1 MLRKIAM
8 LAGALCALGW
18 TAAHAATV
26 SITVTDAKGAPAPN
40 AVVSLAADSATIV
53 MPPHTSEKSIIDQR
67 HETFIP
73 LVVVVR
79 KGGDVIFTNNDTTM
93 HQVYSFSPIK
103 QFQFEIDKGQI
114 SKPVRFEKTG
124 VAAVGCNI
132 HDNMVAY
139 VFVADAPFAIA
150 TDANGHA
157 ELRDV
162 PEGNYH
168 ATVWHPQLRPGKQAP
183 PIELNVDGANAKLA
197 LTVPVTIMAMPSM
210 SHMHKSD
217 Y

>member
-1 MLRKIAM
+1 M
-8 LAGALCALGW
+8 
-18 TAAHAATV
+18 

-40 AVVSLAADSATIV
+40 AVVSLAPDSATIV
-53 MPPHTSEKSIIDQR
+53 MPPHAPEKSIIDQR

-79 KGGDVIFTNNDTTM
+79 KGGDVVFTNNDTTM

-103 QFQFEIDKGQI
+103 QFQFEIDKGPD
-114 SKPVRFEKTG
+114 SKPEQFDKAG
-124 VAAVGCNI
+124 VAAIGCNI

-139 VFVADAPFAIA
+139 VFVADAPFAIV
-150 TDANGHA
+150 TDANGRA
-157 ELRDV
+157 ELHDV
-162 PEGNYH
+162 PDGDYH
-168 ATVWHPQLRPGKQAP
+168 ATVWHPQLRPGKQSAQV
-183 PIELNVDGANAKLA
+183 ELAVSGNNTKLA
-197 LTVPVTIMAMPSM
+197 IALPVTIMAVPSM

>member
-1 MLRKIAM
+1 MLRKISIAV
-8 LAGALCALGW
+8 GALCALGW

-26 SITVTDAKGAPAPN
+26 NITVTDAKGAPAPN
-40 AVVSLAADSATIV
+40 AVVSLASDSATIV
-53 MPPHTSEKSIIDQR
+53 MPPRAPEQSIIDQR

-79 KGGDVIFTNNDTTM
+79 KGGDVVFTNNDTTM

-114 SKPVRFEKTG
+114 SKPVHFDKTG
-124 VAAVGCNI
+124 VAAIGCNI

-139 VFVADAPFAIA
+139 AFVADAPFAIV

-162 PEGNYH
+162 PEGSYH
-168 ATVWHPQLRPGKQAP
+168 ATVWHPQLRSGTQPSPKALSVG
-183 PIELNVDGANAKLA
+183 GTSAKLA
-197 LTVPVTIMAMPSM
+197 LTVAVTIVAMPSM

>member
-1 MLRKIAM
+1 MFIAV
-8 LAGALCALGW
+8 GTVCALGW
-18 TAAHAATV
+18 TAAEAATV
-26 SITVTDAKGAPAPN
+26 IVTVTDTKGAPAPN
-40 AVVSLAADSATIV
+40 AVVSLAPDSATIV
-53 MPPHTSEKSIIDQR
+53 MPPHAPERAVIDQR

-79 KGGDVIFTNNDTTM
+79 KGGDVVFTNNDTTM

-103 QFQFEIDKGQI
+103 QFQFEIDKGQV
-114 SKPVRFEKTG
+114 SKPVQFDKTG
-124 VAAVGCNI
+124 VVAIGCNI

-139 VFVADAPFAIA
+139 TYVADTPFAVV

-157 ELRDV
+157 EIRDV
-162 PEGNYH
+162 PDGAYH
-168 ATVWHPQLRPGKQAP
+168 AKAWHPQLRPGTQSALA
-183 PIELNVDGANAKLA
+183 ELTVGSTGAKVA
-197 LTVPVTIMAMPSM
+197 LTLPVTITAMPSM